1 MQLCDNFFNS
11 YWDVIFLRRSL
22 KWLAVLT
29 TIGMLL
35 VLLGGALVTK
45 TGSGMGC
52 GRSWPLCN
60 GEFVPTDI
68 TPELIIELAHRLV
81 SGTVGILV
89 LILSVWTWRTIGH
102 IRETKF
108 LSFLSFFFLLLQGL
122 IGAAA
127 VVWGQNSFV
136 LALHFGISLISF
148 AAVLLLTLLIFEV
161 DKRFE
166 AEKLIIDNRMK
177 KHIIGVTIYSYI
189 VVYTGALVRH
199 KKASLVCADWPL
211 CNNNASSILPT
222 NLNEWIQMGH
232 RFLAGLIFIWI
243 GYITLLAIRNYKHQ
257 KIIYW
262 GWIISFIFVSL
273 QVVAGALIVVSK
285 LNLYIAL
292 AHAFFISC
300 LFGVLCYFLLLTSRS
315 KKNALKYQKHDD
327 QQKTTTI
334 V

>member
-1 MQLCDNFFNS
+1 
-11 YWDVIFLRRSL
+11 LRRSL

-60 GEFVPTDI
+60 GEFVPSEI
-68 TPELIIELAHRLV
+68 TPELVIELAHRVV
-81 SGTVGILV
+81 SGTVGMLV

-122 IGAAA
+122 VGAAA
-127 VVWGQNSFV
+127 VLWGQNSFV

-166 AEKLIIDNRMK
+166 AEKLIIDKRMK

-199 KKASLVCADWPL
+199 KKASLVCSDWPL
-211 CNNNASSILPT
+211 CNNSASSIIPT
-222 NLNEWIQMGH
+222 NFNEWVQMGH

-243 GYITLLAIRNYKHQ
+243 GYITIMAIRNYKHQ

-262 GWIISFIFVSL
+262 GWIISFIIVSL

-315 KKNALKYQKHDD
+315 NKNAIKYQKNDT

>member
-1 MQLCDNFFNS
+1 MK
-11 YWDVIFLRRSL
+11 RSL

-45 TGSGMGC
+45 TESGMGC

-81 SGTVGILV
+81 SGSVGIMV
-89 LILSVWTWRTIGH
+89 LALSIWTWRAIGH

-108 LSFLSFFFLLLQGL
+108 LSVLSFFFLMLQAL

-127 VVWGQNSFV
+127 VKWGQSDFV

-148 AAVLLLTLLIFEV
+148 AAVLLLTMLIFEV
-161 DKRFE
+161 DKKFQ
-166 AEKLIIDNRMK
+166 AEKLVIDKRMK
-177 KHIIGVTIYSYI
+177 FHIIGLSAYSYM

-199 KKASLVCADWPL
+199 MNASLVCKDWPL
-211 CNNNASSILPT
+211 CTNEGTLFPT
-222 NLNEWIQMGH
+222 NIYEWVQMGH
-232 RFLAGLIFIWI
+232 RAAAGFIFIWI
-243 GYITLLAIRNYKHQ
+243 AYVTYLAIKNYKDQ
-257 KIIYW
+257 KVLYW
-262 GWIISFIFVSL
+262 GWIISFILVSL
-273 QVVAGALIVVSK
+273 QVTAGALIIFTR

-292 AHAFFISC
+292 AHAFFISV
-300 LFGVLCYFLLLTSRS
+300 LFGVFSYFILLVSRS
-315 KKNALKYQKHDD
+315 KKNAANIQKHNPVDLPPATA
-327 QQKTTTI
+327 K
-334 V
+334 